1 MVYLK
6 HNQLYAITTSAQMKI
21 HLTHQERHKMNN
33 QSSYNELQIH
43 IRELKTPEIET
54 WENKYS
60 DRDYTIEITN
70 LEFTAVCPKTGLPD
84 FATICIIY
92 IPDQCCVELKSL
104 KEYFVFFR
112 DVGIFHEHVV
122 NKILEDFVNACQ
134 PRSAE
139 VVGDFNI
146 RGGMKTVVQVRFQKE

>member
-1 MVYLK
+1 MS
-6 HNQLYAITTSAQMKI
+6 NQD
-21 HLTHQERHKMNN
+21 
-33 QSSYNELQIH
+33 SYDELQTH
-43 IRELKTPEIET
+43 IRELKTPAIET

-60 DRDYTIEITN
+60 DRNYTIEITN

-84 FATICIIY
+84 FASICITY
-92 IPDQCCVELKSL
+92 IPDQHCVELKSL
-104 KEYFVFFR
+104 KEYFLFFR

-122 NKILEDFVNACQ
+122 NKILEDFVNSCR

-146 RGGMKTVVQVRFQKE
+146 RGGMKTVVRACYQDE